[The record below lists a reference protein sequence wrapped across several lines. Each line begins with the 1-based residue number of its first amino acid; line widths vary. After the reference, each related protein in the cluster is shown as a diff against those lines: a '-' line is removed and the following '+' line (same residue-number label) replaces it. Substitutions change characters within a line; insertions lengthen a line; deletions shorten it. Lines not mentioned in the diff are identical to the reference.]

1 MNAQQIAEQFVDH
14 PFVDAFDCLIASI
27 AAAKSRSKLAVRAAN
42 MGDLDT
48 AARHRKKRDE
58 YLADIKRWHS
68 QIDWSPE
75 ND

>member
-1 MNAQQIAEQFVDH
+1 MNAAQIAEQFADH

-42 MGDLDT
+42 MGDPDT

-58 YLADIKRWHS
+58 YLEDIRRWHS
-68 QIDWSPE
+68 QIDWSDE
-75 ND
+75 

>member
-1 MNAQQIAEQFVDH
+1 MNAQQIQERFADH

-58 YLADIKRWHS
+58 YLSDIRRWHS
-68 QIDWSPE
+68 QIDWS
-75 ND
+75 DTDD